1 MKASAQA
8 LKDNVYYYFVKVPHP
23 GYFSDFTEFENEIK
37 GSTMDYDCRLGR
49 KIKEELWART
59 GRIHPEEVA
68 ESPADQDYAK
78 IKNLKYDEKF
88 DTIKEVIHFLVVE
101 HENDSKEVPA

>member
-1 MKASAQA
+1 MGK
-8 LKDNVYYYFVKVPHP
+8 LIRVDDK
-23 GYFSDFTEFENEIK
+23 
-37 GSTMDYDCRLGR
+37 
-49 KIKEELWART
+49 
-59 GRIHPEEVA
+59 
-68 ESPADQDYAK
+68 DYAK